1 MPYADAIISRA
12 LPQLHG
18 RRPLTRRL
26 AATLMLLVALAMFSL
41 SGGVL
46 WVLGINYD
54 GITGSAAT
62 KIHPATYLATLTFL
76 VMFFFHRHPVAFAA
90 SAISRNPGA
99 IVFLVAALL
108 LGAFIILDGRRGI
121 ATVFDTYL
129 LAVLVAILVG
139 ELDTAEKQRLE
150 RLLHVLM
157 IANAALA
164 LLETVIDVR
173 FFPYRFDGEAFEW
186 DHRSTALLGHPLEN
200 AAATAV
206 YTVILLAGGGRTLA
220 APLRLP
226 VILLQLAALVAFGGR
241 SGLTI
246 TLVMVGYWVVSQFAR
261 VLRGGGMT
269 MMGAVYGALLL
280 PTLALVIGGLA
291 AMGFFDLTLERFF
304 TNDGGSAQARLGM
317 LDLLGQIP
325 MSALLFGADP
335 DFIAGLQKAEGLE
348 WGIEN
353 PLVRLLLYQGVAF
366 TTFLVVGFVMFM
378 RDIAHKTRDGTLL
391 PFLTFLIVINT
402 SESISNKTPTLARFT
417 LLMLVMFAVT
427 GDERKRH
434 SG

>member
-26 AATLMLLVALAMFSL
+26 AATLMLLVALALFSL

-76 VMFFFHRHPVAFAA
+76 VMFFFHRHPVSFAA
-90 SAISRNPGA
+90 STISRNPGA

-129 LAVLVAILVG
+129 LAVLIAILIG
-139 ELDTAEKQRLE
+139 ELDTAEKQRIE

-246 TLVMVGYWVVSQFAR
+246 TLVMIGYWVVTQLVR
-261 VLRGGGMT
+261 VLRGGGVT
-269 MMGAVYGALLL
+269 MMGAIYGALLL
-280 PTLALVIGGLA
+280 PTLALAIGGLA
-291 AMGFFDLTLERFF
+291 ATGFFDLTLERFF
-304 TNDGGSAQARLGM
+304 TDDGGSAQARLGM

-353 PLVRLLLYQGVAF
+353 PVVRLLLYQGVAF
-366 TTFLVVGFVMFM
+366 TAFLVVGFVMFM
-378 RDIAHKTRDGTLL
+378 RDIARKTREGTLL
-391 PFLTFLIVINT
+391 PFLTFLVVINT
-402 SESISNKTPTLARFT
+402 SESISNKTPTLARFA
-417 LLMLVMFAVT
+417 LLMLVMFAVN
-427 GDERKRH
+427 GDERKRQ